1 MKTKAAVKSRVHARH
16 TRRAV
21 DVSIKPLEKELR
33 KERAGRLAAERR
45 ASQLQYR
52 LEDALKENRVFRK
65 GRSQTEEL
73 LNKEIRQLKR
83 ENKKLSDSLDSAKT
97 AIAWFQKQFF
107 GSKMSKPKKKTRQTT
122 AMVATLSTRKAMPA
136 RLRARKESEA
146 NSLAA
151 RGTVGATEA
160 ILKKTSPFDA
170 R

>member
-21 DVSIKPLEKELR
+21 DVSVKPLEKELR

-107 GSKMSKPKKKTRQTT
+107 GSKNEQTKEEDKANDGNGSDSEHSEGDASTIEGKKK
-122 AMVATLSTRKAMPA
+122 
-136 RLRARKESEA
+136 SEA

-160 ILKKTSPFDA
+160 ILKKDQSV
-170 R
+170 